1 MQLDTSQITTGHS
14 PCAVCECRYTID
26 SLVELRLGPP
36 LTAFTPVPLCP
47 KHWLEAEGAIKDWA
61 KIKSPPC
68 VVNVQAVGAGI
79 SPGRIG

>member
-1 MQLDTSQITTGHS
+1 MQLDTTQVTTGHS
-14 PCAVCECRYTID
+14 PCAVCEGRHTID

-47 KHWLEAEGAIKDWA
+47 KHYFEAEGAIHDWR

-68 VVNVQAVGAGI
+68 VVNVQAVGAGAK
-79 SPGRIG
+79 PGRL